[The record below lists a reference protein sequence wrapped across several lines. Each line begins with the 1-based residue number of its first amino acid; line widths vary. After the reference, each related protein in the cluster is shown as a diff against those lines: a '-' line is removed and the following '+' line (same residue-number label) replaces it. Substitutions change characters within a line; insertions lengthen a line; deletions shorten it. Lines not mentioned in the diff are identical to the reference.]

1 MATFN
6 GNLPS
11 NITFQQPTRDY
22 GVNGGYGMESTM
34 SDVLSFFG
42 VNSNENKRVD
52 WQRNEIAQN
61 NQLLRD
67 LYYQSVGNEFNASEA
82 QKQRD
87 FEERLSNSEVQRRVA
102 DLKKAGLNPV
112 LAYQN
117 SASTPSGAS
126 ASSTGSR
133 TGTHSSSSSSN
144 SAGILPVILQTIAGL
159 YTKGAD
165 NGLRLAMQTAE
176 HAFRAKMQ
184 DDYQAGMMN
193 YERYKKTLGHNSYK
207 NYQKRSK

>member
-11 NITFQQPTRDY
+11 NITINKPTY
-22 GVNGGYGMESTM
+22 EGWFEGGYGREGGLD
-34 SDVLSFFG
+34 DVLSYFG
-42 VNSNENKRVD
+42 LQSNEGRRSE

-67 LYYQSVGNEFNASEA
+67 LYYQSVGNQFNASEA

-112 LAYQN
+112 LSYQN

-133 TGTHSSSSSSN
+133 TGTHSSSSSN
-144 SAGILPVILQTIAGL
+144 SAGILGNIIQLIAGL

-165 NGLRLAMQTAE
+165 NATRLAMQKND
-176 HAFRAKMQ
+176 HSFRAKMQ
-184 DDYQAGMMN
+184 DDYQVGMLN
-193 YERYKKTLGHNSYK
+193 HERYKKALGHNSYK
-207 NYQKRSK
+207 NYKGSK